1 MPSVTAVSQDKPIK
15 WGPKLWGFT
24 TAKTGFFI
32 NFDLYTG
39 KSSAPAEEGSVGLAT
54 DVVLKLVREYAAVQ
68 RVNGIHLYMDNYYCS
83 VRLFYELA
91 LINVLACGTVRT
103 NRKGWP
109 KQVAVSVVERS
120 RYVLEMFSNCP
131 RGRRSSLVGRRDQEM
146 TENGGKSP
154 RATRSARVL
163 PSYICL
169 RSRSTRSATT
179 RATSSG

>member
-1 MPSVTAVSQDKPIK
+1 MPSETAVSQDKPIK

-24 TAKTGFFI
+24 TAKTGFLV

-68 RVNGIHLYMDNYYCS
+68 SVNGIHLYMDNYYCS

-109 KQVAVSVVERS
+109 KQVAVSVVESS
-120 RYVLEMFSNCP
+120 RYYGDRIGDVLKLSS
-131 RGRRSSLVGRRDQEM
+131 RSSIVDC
-146 TENGGKSP
+146 
-154 RATRSARVL
+154 RS
-163 PSYICL
+163 
-169 RSRSTRSATT
+169 SRPGNDRK
-179 RATSSG
+179 

>member
-1 MPSVTAVSQDKPIK
+1 MCPP
-15 WGPKLWGFT
+15 
-24 TAKTGFFI
+24 
-32 NFDLYTG
+32 FDLYTG
-39 KSSAPAEEGSVGLAT
+39 KSSAPAEEGNVGLAT

-68 RVNGIHLYMDNYYCS
+68 RVNGINLYMDNYYCS

-109 KQVAVSVVERS
+109 KQVAVSVLES
-120 RYVLEMFSNCP
+120 GPSCRYYGGRLGDVLKLSS
-131 RGRRSSLVGRRDQEM
+131 RSSIAIVGRRDQEM
-146 TENGGKSP
+146 TEIDGKSP
-154 RATRSARVL
+154 RPARSARIL
-163 PSYICL
+163 PSYVCL